1 MMTVTLKI
9 PSPLRR
15 FTDHSSAVDV
25 DADSVATALDQ
36 LFILYPDLKLQVMDE
51 NGQLRNFVNLF
62 HDKVDIRQQQG
73 LNTRL
78 HQGSELRIVPA
89 IAGGSGAKSRLSALE
104 LGRYSRHIMLPEMGI
119 EGQESLKSASILII
133 GAGGLGCPL
142 GLYLAAAGVGHL
154 GIVDND
160 VVDESNLQRQ
170 VLYTVDDI
178 GKPKVD
184 CAAARLYLLNPYIEI
199 SCYPELLTSA
209 NAMKLIEPYDLVIDG
224 TDNFPTRYLVNDA
237 CVLLNKPNIYGSIF
251 RFDGQATVFNYQQ
264 GPCYRCLYPSPPP
277 PGLVPSCAEGGVLGV
292 LPAVIASIQATEAI
306 KILTNVGDSLSGKLL
321 LYDALQ
327 MEFEY
332 LQIEKNPNCPL
343 CGLHPSIHVLID
355 YQQFCGITT
364 STEPCS
370 YQDISPQMLKLW
382 LDAKKPVVLIDV
394 RESYEREICKIME
407 SQHISMAQIDAHMAE
422 FNTEQV
428 LVVHCKLGGRS
439 AKVCQQF
446 TDQGYKHVFN
456 LTGGILV
463 WADAIDDKLIR
474 Y

>member
-1 MMTVTLKI
+1 MMTVTLRI

-15 FTDHSSAVDV
+15 FTDNNSAVDV
-25 DADSVATALDQ
+25 EADSVATALEQ
-36 LFILYPDLKLQVMDE
+36 LFSLYPDLKLQIMDE
-51 NGQLRNFVNLF
+51 SGQLRNFVNLF

-73 LNTRL
+73 LNTHL

-89 IAGGSGAKSRLSALE
+89 IAGGSDSRLSAQE
-104 LGRYSRHIMLPEMGI
+104 LSRYSRHIMLPEMGVA
-119 EGQESLKSASILII
+119 GQESLKSASILII

-142 GLYLAAAGVGHL
+142 GLYLAAAGIGHL
-154 GIVDND
+154 GLVDND

-170 VLYTVDDI
+170 VLYTIDDI

-184 CAAARLYLLNPYIEI
+184 CAAARLRQLNPYIEI

-209 NAMKLIEPYDLVIDG
+209 NAMALIEPYDLVIDG

-264 GPCYRCLYPSPPP
+264 GPCYRCLYPTPPP

-292 LPAVIASIQATEAI
+292 LPAIIASIQATEAI
-306 KILTNVGDSLSGKLL
+306 KMLTKMGDSLSGKLL

-332 LQIEKNPNCPL
+332 LQIEKNPDCPL
-343 CGLHPSIHVLID
+343 CGKHPSIHALID

-364 STEPCS
+364 SSEPRS
-370 YQDISPQMLKLW
+370 YQDISPQELKQR
-382 LDAKKPVVLIDV
+382 LDAKEALVLIDV
-394 RESYEREICKIME
+394 REPYEREICKIVE
-407 SQHISMAQIDAHMAE
+407 SLHIPMAQIDAHMAE

-446 TDQGYKHVFN
+446 TAQGYKHVFN
-456 LTGGILV
+456 LTGGILA
-463 WADAIDDKLIR
+463 WADAVDDKLIR

>member
-1 MMTVTLKI
+1 MMTVILKI

-15 FTDHSSAVDV
+15 FTDNSRAVEV
-25 DADSVATALDQ
+25 EADSVSAALEQ
-36 LFILYPDLKLQVMDE
+36 LFMLYPALKLQVMGD

-89 IAGGSGAKSRLSALE
+89 IAGGSDSRLSALE
-104 LGRYSRHIMLPEMGI
+104 LSRYSRHIMLPEMGMA
-119 EGQESLKSASILII
+119 GQESLKSARVLII

-178 GKPKVD
+178 GKLKVE
-184 CAAARLYLLNPYIEI
+184 CAAARLRQLNPYIKI

-209 NAMKLIEPYDLVIDG
+209 NAMQLLEPYDLVIDG

-264 GPCYRCLYPSPPP
+264 GPCYRCLYPTPPP

-292 LPAVIASIQATEAI
+292 LPAIIALIQATEAI
-306 KILTNVGDSLSGKLL
+306 KMLTKMGESLSGKLL

-332 LQIEKNPNCPL
+332 LQIEKDPDCPL
-343 CGLHPSIHVLID
+343 CGKHPSIHALID
-355 YQQFCGITT
+355 YQQFCGLAT
-364 STEPCS
+364 SSEPRG
-370 YQDISPQMLKLW
+370 YQDISPQELKQW
-382 LDAKKPVVLIDV
+382 LDAKDPFVLIDV
-394 RESYEREICKIME
+394 RDVYEREICKIMP
-407 SQHISMAQIDAHMAE
+407 SQHIPMAQTDAHMAE

-428 LVVHCKLGGRS
+428 LVFHCKLGGRS

-446 TDQGYKHVFN
+446 SAQGYQHVFN
-456 LTGGILV
+456 LTGGILA
-463 WADAIDDKLIR
+463 WADAIDDKLLR

>member
-1 MMTVTLKI
+1 MMIVTLKI

-15 FTDHSSAVDV
+15 FTDNNSAVDV
-25 DADSVATALDQ
+25 AADNVATALEQ
-36 LFILYPDLKLQVMDE
+36 LFSLYPDLKLQIMDE
-51 NGQLRNFVNLF
+51 SGQLRNFVNLF

-73 LNTRL
+73 LNTLL

-89 IAGGSGAKSRLSALE
+89 IAGGSDSRLSALE
-104 LGRYSRHIMLPEMGI
+104 LSRYSRHIMLPEMGV

-142 GLYLAAAGVGHL
+142 ALYLAAAGVGHL

-170 VLYTVDDI
+170 VLYTIDDI

-184 CAAARLYLLNPYIEI
+184 CAAARLRQLNPYIKI
-199 SCYPELLTSA
+199 SCHAELLTSA
-209 NAMKLIEPYDLVIDG
+209 NALQLIEPYDLVIDG

-264 GPCYRCLYPSPPP
+264 GPCYRCLYPTPPP

-292 LPAVIASIQATEAI
+292 LPAIIASIQATEAI
-306 KILTNVGDSLSGKLL
+306 KMLTNIGNSLSGKLL

-332 LQIEKNPNCPL
+332 LQIEKNPDCPL
-343 CGLHPSIHVLID
+343 CGKQPSIHALID

-364 STEPCS
+364 SSEPRS
-370 YQDISPQMLKLW
+370 YQDISPQQLKQW
-382 LDAKKPVVLIDV
+382 LDANKPLVLIDV
-394 RESYEREICKIME
+394 REAYEREICKITE
-407 SQHISMAQIDAHMAE
+407 SLHIPMAQIDAHMAE
-422 FNTEQV
+422 FDSEQL

-446 TDQGYKHVFN
+446 SAQGYQHVFN
-456 LTGGILV
+456 LTGGILA
-463 WADAIDDKLIR
+463 WADAVDDKLIR